1 MIVGVIWAVVF
12 DLVALFLGI
21 VRYYLLNPGKPF
33 FQGIYDGLLG
43 IAVFFMKLFHL
54 RKEAA

>member
-1 MIVGVIWAVVF
+1 MIVGVIWAAVF

-43 IAVFFMKLFHL
+43 IAVFL
-54 RKEAA
+54 